1 MDSVKNNGATRVYIV
16 DDHELVRLGLRAY
29 FYELSDIEVI
39 GEAGDGETALI
50 DLEEFARR
58 DHLPHVV
65 VMDLVLAGLGG
76 AETTAMIKKKY
87 AGIEVVAVTSY
98 GEVHRIHDALAA
110 GAAGYVLKSADVDQV
125 AVAVRA
131 ARRGEAH
138 LDPAVTRKL
147 MHQLVDP
154 AEKHPPLTARE
165 LDVLALVAKGKSNR
179 QIAQELTIAERTAQ
193 AYISSMLAKLQITS
207 RTQAALWGLRQGIVS
222 LDE

>member
-1 MDSVKNNGATRVYIV
+1 MDSAKNDGATRVYIV

-39 GEAGDGETALI
+39 GEAGDGEKALI
-50 DLEEFARR
+50 DLEELARR

-65 VMDLVLAGLGG
+65 VMDLVLAGMGG

-98 GEVHRIHDALAA
+98 GEVHRISDALAA

-165 LDVLALVAKGKSNR
+165 LDVLALVAKGRSNR
-179 QIAQELTIAERTAQ
+179 QIAKELSIAERTAQ

-207 RTQAALWGLRQGIVS
+207 RTQAALWALRHGIVP